1 MSLFLAGKL
10 KIIFI
15 IFLTFNYNF
24 ISLASS
30 KSESDQ
36 LIKNNQKTKLDVDYL
51 NQLPKNDYILG
62 SGDSIRIIVSREY
75 RELDTAVSIDGEGT
89 IYLPKLHRVYVRGLS
104 VSELNNIL
112 DKAYKK
118 FVKYPEVETKI
129 LSYRPIKILLKGEL
143 ESPGIKSLRGSF
155 KVSAK
160 SQVALD
166 NISEELNSLQS
177 ADSEFNNDSS
187 NEVVN
192 YYFPTVFDAIR
203 SAGGITQFSDLG
215 NVKITRINSVSN
227 GGGFIQTKLNFETLS
242 YFADNN
248 QNIRIYDGD
257 IIEVGKSLTRRPEI
271 LKRAITSNLNS
282 RFINVSVTG
291 RVNQPGRVTISR
303 ASTIYDAIDMAGGVK
318 VLKGPIKF
326 VRFMNDGSIDK
337 RKLRFSKNQ
346 EPGTYN
352 NPFLKNNDFIFVGN
366 SILSG
371 TNEVIAEVTSPF
383 IGIFSTYGL
392 IKALED

>member
-143 ESPGIKSLRGSF
+143 ESPGIKSLLGSF

-166 NISEELNSLQS
+166 NI
-177 ADSEFNNDSS
+177 
-187 NEVVN
+187 
-192 YYFPTVFDAIR
+192 
-203 SAGGITQFSDLG
+203 
-215 NVKITRINSVSN
+215 
-227 GGGFIQTKLNFETLS
+227 
-242 YFADNN
+242 
-248 QNIRIYDGD
+248 
-257 IIEVGKSLTRRPEI
+257 
-271 LKRAITSNLNS
+271 
-282 RFINVSVTG
+282 
-291 RVNQPGRVTISR
+291 
-303 ASTIYDAIDMAGGVK
+303 
-318 VLKGPIKF
+318 
-326 VRFMNDGSIDK
+326 
-337 RKLRFSKNQ
+337 
-346 EPGTYN
+346 
-352 NPFLKNNDFIFVGN
+352 
-366 SILSG
+366 
-371 TNEVIAEVTSPF
+371 
-383 IGIFSTYGL
+383 
-392 IKALED
+392 